1 MKLFFQAIAAIVML
15 ATATGLVGDAREAP
29 SHRNILTVAQNRRE
43 KPPIP
48 LSLPNKARVWLKDGS
63 SRSGQ
68 LVGMDRQKLTIKK
81 GSSRPSLPIDQID
94 RVKLEGEIWWPNST
108 GEFVIRGGDT
118 PAEGNSKVLIVGLDG
133 FEWENSERGI
143 ARILPEAVMQVDGR
157 SGIPRAM
164 RGVIL
169 RGKSR
174 YVVSEM
180 RFNPEEGQME
190 ITARAKLRQGQ
201 N

>member
-1 MKLFFQAIAAIVML
+1 MKLFFQAIAAIIML
-15 ATATGLVGDAREAP
+15 GTVTGLVGDAGEP
-29 SHRNILTVAQNRRE
+29 LSHGNSLTVAQNRRE

-48 LSLPNKARVWLKDGS
+48 LSLPNNTRVWLKDGT

-68 LVGMDRQKLTIKK
+68 MVGMDGQKLTIKK
-81 GSSRPSLPIDQID
+81 GSSSPSLPIDQID
-94 RVKLEGEIWWPNST
+94 RVKLEGDIWWPTST
-108 GEFVIRGGDT
+108 GYFVIRGQDT
-118 PAEGNSKVLIVGLDG
+118 PAEGMSKVFLVQIDG

-143 ARILPEAVMQVDGR
+143 ARIEPEAVMEVDGR
-157 SGIPRAM
+157 SGMPRAM
-164 RGVIL
+164 QGVI
-169 RGKSR
+169 RSGYSR

-190 ITARAKLRQGQ
+190 ITATAKLRQSE

>member
-1 MKLFFQAIAAIVML
+1 MKVFFQAIAIIML
-15 ATATGLVGDAREAP
+15 ATVTGLVGDAREAP
-29 SHRNILTVAQNRRE
+29 SHRNLLTVAQNRRE

-48 LSLPNKARVWLKDGS
+48 LSLPNNARVWLKDGS

-68 LVGMDRQKLTIKK
+68 VVGMDGQKLTIKK
-81 GSSRPSLPIDQID
+81 GSSSPSLPIDQID
-94 RVKLEGEIWWPNST
+94 HVKLEGEIWWPTST
-108 GEFVIRGGDT
+108 GFIRIRGGNT
-118 PAEGNSKVLIVGLDG
+118 PAEGKSKVFLVQIDG
-133 FEWENSERGI
+133 FEWENSEHGI
-143 ARILPEAVMQVDGR
+143 AMIELEAVVQVDGR
-157 SGIPRAM
+157 AGIPRAM
-164 RGVIL
+164 LGVIG

-190 ITARAKLRQGQ
+190 ITATAKLRQSQ